1 MLKKVKLKIES
12 TIDNLSSAGL
22 PEGEPEKSISQC
34 EGVLRLSDGRASL
47 TYTEKSEGGEIRTQ
61 IVCLDGQVTVSRAGA
76 IESRL
81 CFVEGETH
89 NSIYSIP
96 PFSFDASVKT
106 KRVRVEIGEDDGVID
121 LLYNMT
127 VGGAEKAARMKIW
140 ISQALS
146 QA

>member
-1 MLKKVKLKIES
+1 MIKRVKLKIES
-12 TIDNLSSAGL
+12 TIDNLSPTGL
-22 PEGEPEKSISQC
+22 PEGDPEKSVSECIGS
-34 EGVLRLSDGRASL
+34 LRITDGRISV

-61 IVCLDGQVTVSRAGA
+61 IVCLDGQVTVSREGA
-76 IESRL
+76 IESEL
-81 CFVEGETH
+81 CFIEGETH

-96 PFSFDASVKT
+96 PYRFDASVKT
-106 KRVRVEIGEDDGVID
+106 TRVRLDVNENEGSID